1 MLLEIPAIE
10 QHFSSHQ
17 EQVLRETKSYTY
29 DVRWGFNAYVTCG
42 NFTISGKVRSSVTL
56 ESMQAIKEILDEYPK
71 TFSQLDLKTT
81 KGYLIKSNACGFET
95 ATAKLK
101 FLENIN
107 RQGWKPDYV
116 TEREAIVNSMTVHE
130 IRKIAA

>member
-1 MLLEIPAIE
+1 
-10 QHFSSHQ
+10 
-17 EQVLRETKSYTY
+17 
-29 DVRWGFNAYVTCG
+29 
-42 NFTISGKVRSSVTL
+42 
-56 ESMQAIKEILDEYPK
+56 MQAIKEILDEYPK

-81 KGYLIKSNACGFET
+81 EEHLIKSNARGFET

-107 RQGWKPDYV
+107 RQEWKPDDV

-130 IRKIAA
+130 IRKIAASNLNTNQMHWFVVGDAETQLDRLEELGYGAPVLISQ